1 MFVDAGAFRG
11 DMCRIAALYQHG
23 GYYVDVDIVYRDEAI
38 NLEEVL
44 DKDVGEQNAIQ
55 FYFTLTFPSFRCHCF
70 IENLKFC
77 LI

>member
-44 DKDVGEQNAIQ
+44 DKDVGEQKDNCVQIYVHTDIFIVSMSL
-55 FYFTLTFPSFRCHCF
+55 FY
-70 IENLKFC
+70 
-77 LI
+77 